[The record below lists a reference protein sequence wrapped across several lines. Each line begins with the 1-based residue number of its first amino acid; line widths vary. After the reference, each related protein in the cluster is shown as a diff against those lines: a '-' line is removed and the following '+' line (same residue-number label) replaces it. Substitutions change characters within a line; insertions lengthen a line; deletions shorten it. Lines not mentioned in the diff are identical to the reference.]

1 MLIRLADLA
10 ETESFA
16 ARLCQYLNKGDLIAL
31 HGELGVGKTVV
42 ARQIIRTLGA
52 RPNEEVSSPT
62 FNLVLVYAFPH
73 VTIWHF
79 DLYRINAP
87 EETWELGLEDALAEG
102 IALVEWPERLGD
114 YLPDDR
120 IDIALRY
127 DGTGR
132 SAEVVGRG
140 ACADRV
146 AAWQLAA

>member
-10 ETESFA
+10 ETQAFA
-16 ARLCQYLNKGDLIAL
+16 ARLGQYLEKGDLVAL
-31 HGELGVGKTVV
+31 HGEVGVGKTVV

-52 RPNEEVSSPT
+52 RPNEEVASPT

-73 VTIWHF
+73 VNIWHF

-102 IALVEWPERLGD
+102 IGLVEWPERLGD

-120 IDIALRY
+120 VDILLRY
-127 DGTGR
+127 DGSGR
-132 SAEVVGRG
+132 AVEVEGRG
-140 ACADRV
+140 AFADRV
-146 AAWQLAA
+146 AAWRLTA